1 MMAITLPNEAMTV
14 AETGRLSPTEA
25 ETVYADLVRTQ
36 HRAIYN
42 YVYRIVWDAAVA
54 EDVTQDAYLR
64 AYRALRRLPR
74 DANFRA
80 WLYRI
85 ATNAATDELR
95 RRKRRPAELLG
106 LAPSLRADGENEDE
120 RLRRLAIEG
129 AMAAIA
135 SHHRVILNLFE
146 FAELS
151 APEVAE
157 ALGIKPEAARKR
169 RQRAREALAQALKGF
184 DL

>member
-1 MMAITLPNEAMTV
+1 MLTITLPNGAMDV
-14 AETGRLSPTEA
+14 AETGRLGPAEA
-25 ETVYADLVRTQ
+25 EAVYADLVRTQ

-42 YVYRIVWDAAVA
+42 YVYRIVWDGTLA
-54 EDVTQDAYLR
+54 EDVTQEAFLR
-64 AYRALRRLPR
+64 AYRALGRLPR

-95 RRKRRPAELLG
+95 RRKRRPAESTG
-106 LAPSLRADGENEDE
+106 LAPTLRAAGESEED
-120 RLRRLAIEG
+120 RLGRLAIEA
-129 AMAAIA
+129 AMAALA
-135 SHHRVILNLFE
+135 PHHRVVLNLFE

-169 RQRAREALAQALKGF
+169 RQRAREALAAILRGRR
-184 DL
+184 

>member
-1 MMAITLPNEAMTV
+1 MSITLPNGALDV
-14 AETGRLSPTEA
+14 AETGRLSPAEA
-25 ETVYADLVRTQ
+25 ETVYAELVRAQ

-42 YVYRIVWDAAVA
+42 YVYRIVWDASLA
-54 EDVTQDAYLR
+54 EDVTQEAYLR

-95 RRKRRPAELLG
+95 RRRRRPAEMLG
-106 LAPSLRADGENEDE
+106 LAPSLHADVENEED
-120 RLRRLAIEG
+120 RLGRLSIEA
-129 AMAAIA
+129 AMASIA
-135 SHHRVILNLFE
+135 PHHRVILNLFE

-169 RQRAREALAQALKGF
+169 RQRAREALAQALKG
-184 DL
+184 LGT